1 LLHVGSGMMTLDPLH
16 ATLAGLILAVWLAG
30 AVIAVAWGW
39 RKGAAAKASVAELH
53 RLRLMLA
60 GAPALP
66 MLVLGDGRLRAHERI
81 ADWFGLDRTPKLLP
95 EITSRLEAAD
105 AEALGKDIAASQR
118 TGAAFAR
125 ALKPAGSGRVLVIRG
140 RPAPITLGDG
150 AALLWLFD
158 ATESEE
164 EIGRL
169 DTERERLAE
178 ALDALAGLI
187 EAAPIPMW
195 HRGPDLRLSLVN
207 SAYVRAV
214 DGENAHDVI
223 DRGLELIEGQGPG
236 SPIAAAAAARDE
248 GEMAVRTVPA
258 TIGGERRT
266 LRVVDVPLGPSG
278 IAGYAVDIEEVEQAR
293 QDLVRFAGAQRDMLD
308 RLSAGVAQFDS
319 GRHLVFSNSAFQ
331 RLFAMLPEWL
341 ADRPE
346 FDRVLERM
354 READRLPE
362 SRDFPGWKAERRRW
376 FLSESAQ
383 EEAWQLPAGT
393 HLRVVGQP
401 LPDGGMLMI
410 FEDRTEQVRL
420 RSEADTLL
428 RVRTATFNNMNEAM
442 GVFAADGRL
451 HLWNNRFR
459 EVWALEEEELARHP
473 RVDALVTM
481 VAPALANPARAGLI
495 RELVRLATAERQRRA
510 GRIAFAD
517 GRHFQ
522 FAAVPLPDGNAL
534 FTLLDITDSRR
545 AEQALRD
552 RAVALEEGD
561 RVKSAF
567 LAAMSYELKTPLTSI
582 GGFAEML
589 EAGFAGDLT
598 ARAKDYV
605 SSILEATGRLGQ
617 LVEEVLDLT
626 RSAAGRLELEPVP
639 IELATLCKAVSDE
652 LAGPA
657 RAKRIELI
665 VSLEPSAAV
674 VTGDVR
680 RLRQS
685 VEHVLRNAVDYTP
698 EGGRVFFHASGDVEA
713 ATVIVS
719 DNGPGIP
726 ASERDTLFD
735 PFRRSGERSARREG
749 SMGLGLPLTRHYVEA
764 HGGVVTLDSEAGQ
777 GTTVSI
783 TLPRSGQ

>member
-1 LLHVGSGMMTLDPLH
+1 VGRSGVIEFDPLH
-16 ATLAGLILAVWLAG
+16 ATVVGLILAIWLAA
-30 AVIAVAWGW
+30 AVVAVTYGW
-39 RKGAAAKASVAELH
+39 RRSHAAKSAVAELA
-53 RLRLMLA
+53 RLRKMLA

-66 MLVLGDGRLRAHERI
+66 MLIAADGRLRAHERVG
-81 ADWFGLDRTPKLLP
+81 DWFGLDRAPASLADLCA
-95 EITSRLEAAD
+95 RLDPAD
-105 AEALGKDIAASQR
+105 AEALANDVLVAQR
-118 TGAAFAR
+118 GGAGFAR
-125 ALKPAGSGRVLVIRG
+125 AVRPTGAGRVLMVRG
-140 RPAPITLGDG
+140 RPAAQVLGEG

-158 ATESEE
+158 ATESED
-164 EIGRL
+164 EITRL
-169 DTERERLAE
+169 DSEREQLAE

-214 DGENAHDVI
+214 DGMDARTVI
-223 DRGLELIEGQGPG
+223 ERGLELIEGQGPG

-278 IAGYAVDIEEVEQAR
+278 IAGYAVDVEEIEQAKA
-293 QDLVRFAGAQRDMLD
+293 DLVRFEDAQRDMLD
-308 RLSAGVAQFDS
+308 RLSAGVAQFAAD
-319 GRHLVFSNSAFQ
+319 RHLTFSNSAFK

-376 FLSESAQ
+376 FLSETAQ
-383 EEAWQLPAGT
+383 EEAWQLPSGT

-428 RVRTATFNNMNEAM
+428 RVRTATFNNLNEAV

-459 EVWALEEEELARHP
+459 EIWDLEEEELARHP

-481 VAPALANPARAGLI
+481 IAPRLANPARAGLI
-495 RELVRLATAERQRRA
+495 RELVRLATTERQSRA

-517 GRHFQ
+517 ERHFQ

-552 RAVALEEGD
+552 RAAALEEGD

-567 LAAMSYELKTPLTSI
+567 VATMSYELRTPLTSI

-589 EAGFAGDLT
+589 AAGFGGPMSD
-598 ARAKDYV
+598 RAKDYV
-605 SSILEATGRLGQ
+605 NSILSASARLGQ
-617 LVEEVLDLT
+617 LVDEVLDLT
-626 RSAAGRLELEPVP
+626 RSAAGFLDLEHVP
-639 IELATLCKAVSDE
+639 IDLGQLCKEVSDE
-652 LAGPA
+652 LAGEANA
-657 RAKRIELI
+657 RKLKLI
-665 VSLEPSAAV
+665 VSLEPSTGI

-680 RLRQS
+680 RLRQA
-685 VEHVLRNAVDYTP
+685 VEHVLRNAVHYTP
-698 EGGRVFFHASGDVEA
+698 EGGRIFFHASGDEDQ

-719 DNGPGIP
+719 DNGAGID
-726 ASERDTLFD
+726 AEERAQIFD
-735 PFRRSGERSARREG
+735 PFHRATVKGNRREG
-749 SMGLGLPLTRHYVEA
+749 SIGLGLPLTRHYVEA
-764 HGGVVTLDSEAGQ
+764 HGGNVWLESETGQ

-783 TLPRSGQ
+783 RLPRTRS

>member
-1 LLHVGSGMMTLDPLH
+1 MGVISLDPLH
-16 ATLAGLILAVWLAG
+16 ATLAGLILAIWLAA
-30 AVIAVAWGW
+30 AVVAVTYGW
-39 RKGAAAKASVAELH
+39 RRGHSARTSVAELT
-53 RLRLMLA
+53 RLRMMLA

-66 MLVLGDGRLRAHERI
+66 MLVSADGRLRAHERV
-81 ADWFGLDRTPKLLP
+81 ADWFGLDRAPRSLSDLAPRLDP
-95 EITSRLEAAD
+95 ED
-105 AEALGKDIAASQR
+105 AEALSRDVLAAQR
-118 TGAAFAR
+118 GGASFAR
-125 ALKPAGSGRVLVIRG
+125 AVRPTGAGRVLMVRG
-140 RPAPITLGDG
+140 RPAPHALGEG
-150 AALLWLFD
+150 GALLWLFD

-169 DTERERLAE
+169 DLERSRLAD

-214 DGENAHDVI
+214 DGPDAHGVI
-223 DRGLELIEGQGPG
+223 ERGLELVEGHGPG
-236 SPIAAAAAARDE
+236 SPIATAAAARDE
-248 GEMAVRTVPA
+248 GEVSVRTVPA

-266 LRVVDVPLGPSG
+266 LRVVDVPLGASG
-278 IAGYAVDIEEVEQAR
+278 IAGYAMDVEEIEQAKA
-293 QDLVRFAGAQRDMLD
+293 DLVRFEEAQRDMLD
-308 RLSAGVAQFDS
+308 RLSAGVAQFAAD
-319 GRHLVFSNSAFQ
+319 RHLTFSNSAFQ

-354 READRLPE
+354 REAERLPE

-376 FLSESAQ
+376 FLSEAAQ
-383 EEAWQLPAGT
+383 EEAWQLPSGT

-420 RSEADTLL
+420 RVEADTLL
-428 RVRTATFNNMNEAM
+428 RVRTATFNNLYEAV

-459 EVWALEEEELARHP
+459 EVWELEEEELARHP
-473 RVDALVTM
+473 RVDALVTI
-481 VAPALANPARAGLI
+481 VGPRLANPARAGLI
-495 RELVRLATAERQRRA
+495 RELVRLATTERQSRS

-567 LAAMSYELKTPLTSI
+567 IATMSYELRTPLTSI

-589 EAGFAGDLT
+589 AAGFAGPMSD
-598 ARAKDYV
+598 RATDYV
-605 SSILEATGRLGQ
+605 GSIIAASARLGQ
-617 LVEEVLDLT
+617 LVDEVLDLT
-626 RSAAGRLELEPVP
+626 RSAAGHLELEHEA
-639 IELATLCKAVSDE
+639 IDLGQLCQSVSDS
-652 LAGPA
+652 LASEVA
-657 RAKRIELI
+657 TRRLELI
-665 VSLEPSAAV
+665 VSVEPSAGI

-680 RLRQS
+680 RLRQA
-685 VEHVLRNAVDYTP
+685 VDHVLRNAVHYTP
-698 EGGRVFFHASGDVEA
+698 KGGRIFYQAAGDA
-713 ATVIVS
+713 DQATVIVS
-719 DNGPGIP
+719 DNGPGIEP
-726 ASERDTLFD
+726 EERERIFA
-735 PFRRSGERSARREG
+735 PFHRTTVKGDRREG
-749 SMGLGLPLTRHYVEA
+749 SIGLGLPLTRHYIEA
-764 HGGVVTLDSEAGQ
+764 HGGTVWLESEPGQ

-783 TLPRSGQ
+783 RLPRTKA

>member
-1 LLHVGSGMMTLDPLH
+1 MIQLDPLH
-16 ATLAGLILAVWLAG
+16 ATLAGLILAIWLAA
-30 AVIAVAWGW
+30 AVVTVTFAW
-39 RKGAAAKASVAELH
+39 RRQHAAKASVAELA
-53 RLRLMLA
+53 RLRTMLA

-66 MLVLGDGRLRAHERI
+66 ILVSADGRLRAHQQA
-81 ADWFGLDRTPKLLP
+81 ADWLGLDRIPRTLADLSACLAPH
-95 EITSRLEAAD
+95 D
-105 AEALGKDIAASQR
+105 AEALAGDVLAVQR
-118 TGAAFAR
+118 SGAAFAR
-125 ALKPAGSGRVLVIRG
+125 ALRPLGAGRVLMVRG
-140 RPAPITLGDG
+140 RPAAPALGEG

-164 EIGRL
+164 EIARL
-169 DTERERLAE
+169 GAERDRQAG
-178 ALDALAGLI
+178 AIDALAGLI

-195 HRGPDLRLSLVN
+195 HRGADLRLSLVN
-207 SAYVRAV
+207 SAYVHAV
-214 DGENAHDVI
+214 DGANAHDVI
-223 DRGLELIEGQGPG
+223 ERGLELIEAVGPAG
-236 SPIAAAAAARDE
+236 PIASAAIARDE
-248 GEMAVRTVPA
+248 GEMTVRTMPA

-266 LRVVDVPLGPSG
+266 LRVVDVPLGASG
-278 IAGYAVDIEEVEQAR
+278 IAGYAIDIEEIERGKA
-293 QDLVRFAGAQRDMLD
+293 DLVRFEEAQRDMLD
-308 RLSAGVAQFDS
+308 RLSAGVAQFAAD
-319 GRHLVFSNSAFQ
+319 RHLVFSNSAFQ

-354 READRLPE
+354 READRLPA

-376 FLSESAQ
+376 FLSETAQ
-383 EEAWQLPAGT
+383 EEAWQLPSGT

-428 RVRTATFNNMNEAM
+428 RVRTATFNNLNEAV

-473 RVDALVTM
+473 RVDALVAM
-481 VAPALANPARAGLI
+481 VGPRLANPARAGLI
-495 RELVRLATAERQRRA
+495 RELVRLATTERQSRT

-567 LAAMSYELKTPLTSI
+567 VATMSYELKTPLTSI

-589 EAGFAGDLT
+589 AAGFAGPLSARAEDYVGSILT
-598 ARAKDYV
+598 ASA
-605 SSILEATGRLGQ
+605 RLGQ
-617 LVEEVLDLT
+617 LVDEVLDLT
-626 RSAAGRLELEPVP
+626 RSAAGRLDLEQVP
-639 IELATLCKAVSDE
+639 IELSTLCHGLADE
-652 LAGPA
+652 MAPQIAA
-657 RAKRIELI
+657 RRLELI
-665 VSLEPSAAV
+665 ASIEPSSGV
-674 VTGDVR
+674 VRGDMR
-680 RLRQS
+680 RLRQA
-685 VEHVLRNAVDYTP
+685 VDHVLRNAVDYTP
-698 EGGRVFFHASGDVEA
+698 EGGRIFFHASGDVEQ
-713 ATVIVS
+713 ATIIVS
-719 DNGPGIP
+719 DNGEGI
-726 ASERDTLFD
+726 AAEDQEHIFD
-735 PFRRSGERSARREG
+735 PFHRASARGTRREG
-749 SMGLGLPLTRHYVEA
+749 SIGLGLPLTRHYVEA
-764 HGGVVTLDSEAGQ
+764 HGGTVSLQSQRGQ
-777 GTTVSI
+777 GTTVSLC
-783 TLPRSGQ
+783 LPRAGA

>member
-1 LLHVGSGMMTLDPLH
+1 MITLDPLH
-16 ATLAGLILAVWLAG
+16 ATLAGLILAIWLAA
-30 AVIAVAWGW
+30 AVVTVTLGW
-39 RKGAAAKASVAELH
+39 RRHHAAKAGIAELG
-53 RLRLMLA
+53 RLRMMLA

-66 MLVLGDGRLRAHERI
+66 MLVTSDGRLRAHERI
-81 ADWFGLDRTPKLLP
+81 ADWFGLDRAPRMLSDLST
-95 EITSRLEAAD
+95 RLDPDD
-105 AEALGKDIAASQR
+105 AEGLAHDVRSVQQGGSN
-118 TGAAFAR
+118 FAR
-125 ALKPAGSGRVLVIRG
+125 ALRPTGAGKVLMIRG
-140 RPAPITLGDG
+140 RPAAATLGDG

-169 DTERERLAE
+169 DAEREQLAG

-195 HRGPDLRLSLVN
+195 HRSPDLRLSLVN
-207 SAYVRAV
+207 SAYTRAV
-214 DGENAHDVI
+214 DGDSAHDVI
-223 DRGLELIEGQGPG
+223 ERGLELIEGQGPG
-236 SPIAAAAAARDE
+236 SPIATAAAARDE
-248 GEMAVRTVPA
+248 GEVSMRIVPA

-266 LRVVDVPLGPSG
+266 LRVVDVPLGVSG
-278 IAGYAVDIEEVEQAR
+278 IAGYAIDVEEVEQAK
-293 QDLVRFAGAQRDMLD
+293 QDLVRFAEAQRDMLD
-308 RLSAGVAQFDS
+308 RLSAGVAQFGAD
-319 GRHLVFSNSAFQ
+319 RHLVFSNSAFL

-376 FLSESAQ
+376 FLSEVAQ

-393 HLRVVGQP
+393 HLRVVAQP

-428 RVRTATFNNMNEAM
+428 RVRTATFNNMNEAV

-451 HLWNNRFR
+451 HLWNNRFAD
-459 EVWALEEEELARHP
+459 VWELTEEELARHP
-473 RVDALVTM
+473 RVDALVNM
-481 VAPALANPARAGLI
+481 VAPRLANPARAGLI
-495 RELVRLATAERQRRA
+495 RELVRLATTERQRRA

-534 FTLLDITDSRR
+534 FTLLDVTDSRR

-552 RAVALEEGD
+552 RAAALEEGD

-567 LAAMSYELKTPLTSI
+567 VATMSYELRTPLTTI

-589 EAGFAGDLT
+589 QAGFAGPLTERGDEYVRSILT
-598 ARAKDYV
+598 ASAK
-605 SSILEATGRLGQ
+605 LGQ
-617 LVEEVLDLT
+617 LIDEVLDLT
-626 RSAAGRLELEPVP
+626 RSAAGHLDLEHVP
-639 IELATLCKAVSDE
+639 IELETLCKGVADE
-652 LAGPA
+652 LSPQAHA
-657 RAKRIELI
+657 RKLELI
-665 VSLEPSAAV
+665 VAIEPSSGV

-680 RLRQS
+680 RLRQA
-685 VEHVLRNAVDYTP
+685 VENVLRNAVDYTP
-698 EGGRVFFHASGDVEA
+698 EGGRIFFHASGDVEQ

-719 DNGPGIP
+719 DNGRGI
-726 ASERDTLFD
+726 AEEDREKLFD
-735 PFRRSGERSARREG
+735 PFHRASDRGDRREG
-749 SMGLGLPLTRHYVEA
+749 SIGLGLPLTRHYVEA
-764 HGGVVTLDSEAGQ
+764 HGGQVWLESEQGQ
-777 GTTVSI
+777 GTTISI
-783 TLPRSGQ
+783 RLPRARG